1 MEISDLEKRLRKL
14 EILWEQH
21 NRELNKLLKPEGDYY
36 SVRQYA
42 ETIKLEY
49 LTQLEIESL
58 ENKASELSKKK
69 GYSVELCDDPRY
81 GSTLLFSENILEN
94 FFAAF

>member
-21 NRELNKLLKPEGDYY
+21 DRELNKLLKPEGDYY

-49 LTQLEIESL
+49 LTESQINSLEIR
-58 ENKASELSKKK
+58 ASEVSKNK
-69 GYSVELCDDPRY
+69 GYSVGSYDDPRY
-81 GSTLLFSENILEN
+81 GETPLFSENVLEN